1 MTRNAERLTPLQQ
14 MTERFYA
21 HLTGRHLAA
30 VVAAGRERGMSWRH
44 LEQLL
49 ERHVDGQLELS
60 GETLRRWYGAA
71 TSLTAAD
78 QFEELLRGID
88 AAIDAAADAEDWT
101 EVARLR
107 GEEQLLLAGEVV
119 A

>member
-1 MTRNAERLTPLQQ
+1 MDRNPDRLTPLQQ

-30 VVAAGRERGMSWRH
+30 VVAAGRERGWSWRH

-60 GETLRRWYGAA
+60 AETLRRWYGAA
-71 TSLTAAD
+71 TSLSDAD
-78 QFEELLRGID
+78 QLKVLLRDLD
-88 AAIDAAADAEDWT
+88 ASIDAAAAAGDWH

-107 GEEQLLLAGEVV
+107 GKLSEIAGEVV